1 MSDVLPADISE
12 YLEKILRLKAAQELE
27 PLRQLALKHEDILK
41 HYPLALQQMQGFLV
55 PKAKLDCTALMSKV
69 SALVLKLKEF
79 HLEYQDVRQWSEH
92 WGTLPEWEAIQGKV
106 ALLHLPYEELNTLN
120 EKHLQNQ
127 IAAEQERQRQ
137 ATEKYIRQAAEQER
151 QRREERERQELEE
164 RQRQEAEVRRLR
176 QIAVEENKKALLGF
190 GIFICVLFGI
200 STFTIIGAKH
210 KPTDLKSVVEAP
222 TAEPTVIVKQKKP
235 EKIDNKVSLD
245 SYLKGIKNG
254 CEFNSGV
261 AILTPVLEA
270 VKVSTGPNEN
280 DYDYTLPPD
289 NKMVKKYPDL
299 YKSTPVVEV
308 KQGYFEVSA
317 DINGKFYGLTAS
329 KLIRGYGN
337 ENGIGFFTIV
347 FDSPDAE
354 SILKKKINFKT
365 VWREDNGGYELG
377 VTFDVKN
384 GKTHMTCDWSD

>member
-1 MSDVLPADISE
+1 MSDLLPADISE
-12 YLEKILRLKAAQELE
+12 YLEKILLLKAAQELE

-41 HYPLALQQMQGFLV
+41 LYPLALQQMQGFLV
-55 PKAKLDCTALMSKV
+55 PKAKLDCVALMSKV
-69 SALVLKLKEF
+69 SALVQELKEF
-79 HLEYQDVRQWSEH
+79 HIEYQNVRQWSEH
-92 WGTLPEWEAIQGKV
+92 WGTMPEWDAIQGKV
-106 ALLHLPYEELNTLN
+106 ALLHLPYQELNTLK

-137 ATEKYIRQAAEQER
+137 ERRQYL
-151 QRREERERQELEE
+151 EERERQELEE
-164 RQRQEAEVRRLR
+164 RQRQEAEERRLR
-176 QIAVEENKKALLGF
+176 EIAVQNRKQALLGLV
-190 GIFICVLFGI
+190 IFISVIFAMSKCVFKGN
-200 STFTIIGAKH
+200 TEH
-210 KPTDLKSVVEAP
+210 KPTDLKPVVEAP

-235 EKIDNKVSLD
+235 EKIDKRVSLD

-254 CEFNSGV
+254 CEFNSDA

-289 NKMVKKYPDL
+289 NKMVKKYSDL
-299 YKSTPVVEV
+299 YKSIPVVAV

-337 ENGIGFFTIV
+337 EKVVSFFTLV
-347 FDSPDAE
+347 FDSPHAE
-354 SILKKKINFKT
+354 SLLKKKIDFKT
-365 VWREDNGGYELG
+365 QWYELG
-377 VTFDVKN
+377 HRELGAVFYVED
-384 GKTHMTCDWSD
+384 GKTYMTCDWSN